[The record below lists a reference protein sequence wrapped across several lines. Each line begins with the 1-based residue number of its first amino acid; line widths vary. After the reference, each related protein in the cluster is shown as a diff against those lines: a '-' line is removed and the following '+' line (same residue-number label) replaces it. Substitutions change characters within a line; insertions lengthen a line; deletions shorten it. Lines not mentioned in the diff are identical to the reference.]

1 VLLSR
6 ARRIAEEANSFR
18 DSARSL
24 ASGLEAELTI
34 VLDSMF
40 PMPPVVEALR
50 AFTERFPTVPPRVY
64 VQPLGAAAE
73 LVLEGAA

>member
-1 VLLSR
+1 VR
-6 ARRIAEEANSFR
+6 KRPEAQVIST
-18 DSARSL
+18 APVV
-24 ASGLEAELTI
+24 LEAELTT

-64 VQPLGAAAE
+64 VQPLGAAADIP
-73 LVLEGAA
+73 